1 MKIAVMDDYQ
11 NAFRTTKAYAKL
23 QAGGAHEVVSYNT
36 SEKDPAKFAQR
47 AAGCEVV
54 VLTQQRSFL
63 PRATIE
69 ALPASVKL
77 LAQTGPRAAHIDV
90 AACSERGIIIS
101 GSGGGNSSATA
112 ELTWAL
118 ILASVRNLHTEINN
132 MQAGRWQTTAG
143 VGIQG
148 KTLGIYAFGKI
159 GSIVARVGK
168 AFGMRVICWG
178 RDGSTARA
186 REAGFEVAASR
197 EAFFAEADIL
207 SIHLPLNKE
216 TRGLITGADL
226 ARMQPGARLVNTSRA
241 PLIAE
246 GALVEALRKGRP
258 GFAAIDVFES
268 EPVLNREHPLVNM
281 PNVICTPHLGYV
293 TWETYEQYYAAVV
306 DNILAYAAGAPVHVL
321 NPEVLQK
328 K

>member
-1 MKIAVMDDYQ
+1 MKIAVLDDYQ
-11 NAFRTTKAYAKL
+11 DAFRRTRAFKKL
-23 QAGGAHEVVSYNT
+23 QGHEVVSYAS
-36 SEKDPAKFAQR
+36 SEKDPVKFAQR
-47 AAGCEVV
+47 VEGCEAI

-63 PRATIE
+63 PRAIVDK
-69 ALPASVKL
+69 LPASVKL

-90 AACSERGIIIS
+90 AACTERGIVIS

-118 ILASVRNLHTEINN
+118 ILASARNLHTEINN
-132 MQAGRWQTTAG
+132 MQQGRWQTTAG
-143 VGIQG
+143 IGIQG
-148 KTLGIYAFGKI
+148 KTLGVYAFGKI

-186 REAGFEVAASR
+186 RAEGFEVADSR
-197 EAFFAEADIL
+197 EAFFAESDIL

-226 ARMQPGARLVNTSRA
+226 ARMKPTARLVNTSRA
-241 PLIAE
+241 PIIAE
-246 GALVEALRKGRP
+246 GALVDALKNGRP
-258 GFAAIDVFES
+258 GYAAIDVYES
-268 EPVLNREHPLVNM
+268 EPVVNREHPLLGM
-281 PNVICTPHLGYV
+281 SNVICTPHLGYV
-293 TWETYEQYYAAVV
+293 TWETYELYYAAAV

>member
-11 NAFRTTKAYAKL
+11 NAFRTTRAFKKL
-23 QAGGAHEVVSYNT
+23 QGHEVVSYN
-36 SEKDPAKFAQR
+36 SSAKDAAEFAQR
-47 AAGCEVV
+47 VADCEAV

-63 PRATIE
+63 PRAAIE

-77 LAQTGPRAAHIDV
+77 LAQTGPRAAHIDA
-90 AACSERGIIIS
+90 AACTERGIIIS

-118 ILASVRNLHTEINN
+118 ILASVRNLNTEINN
-132 MQAGRWQTTAG
+132 MQQGRWQTTAG
-143 VGIQG
+143 IGIQG
-148 KTLGIYAFGKI
+148 KTLGIYAYGKI
-159 GSIVARVGK
+159 GSIVARVGQ

-178 RDGSTARA
+178 RDGSTTRA
-186 REAGFEVAASR
+186 KEAGFEIAASR
-197 EAFFAEADIL
+197 ESFFAEADIL
-207 SIHLPLNKE
+207 SLHLPLNKD
-216 TRGLITGADL
+216 TRGMITGADL
-226 ARMQPGARLVNTSRA
+226 AHMRPTARLVNTSRA
-241 PLIAE
+241 PIIAE

-258 GFAAIDVFES
+258 GYAAIDVYES
-268 EPVLNREHPLVNM
+268 EPTLNREHPLVSM

-293 TWETYEQYYAAVV
+293 TWETYEQYYAAVI

-321 NPEVLQK
+321 NPDVLQK